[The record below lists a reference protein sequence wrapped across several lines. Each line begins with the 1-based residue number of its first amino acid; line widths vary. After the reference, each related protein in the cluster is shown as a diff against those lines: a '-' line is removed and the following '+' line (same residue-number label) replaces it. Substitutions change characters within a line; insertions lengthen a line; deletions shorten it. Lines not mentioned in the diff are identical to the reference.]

1 MVVLTSLPDNL
12 HSTFLD
18 IIQVLHHA
26 FVDRPGTKRT
36 TYNQNGLL
44 LRIESETLNGFCLG
58 HLVLQQSL
66 TYRIASHD
74 DFLGR
79 EETLHSFVG
88 NTNLISLF
96 CQQFVGHTCIGIL
109 FLNQTGNAHCCG
121 FVECRATGIATHA
134 HCGHRTEVLD
144 NLLGH
149 TLAFPYLE
157 KNFYV
162 LQQILA
168 VESLNGETFY
178 FITSRG
184 DALHLHSAESPYKEN
199 LCIRMLCLDGIGN
212 GNSWEDVPSRA
223 AAADDNP

>member
-1 MVVLTSLPDNL
+1 MPDYL
-12 HSTFLD
+12 HITLLD

-36 TYNQNGLL
+36 TYYQNGLF
-44 LRIESETLNGFCLG
+44 LRVESETLNGFCLG
-58 HLVLQQSL
+58 HLVFQQGL
-66 TYRIASHD
+66 TYRIARHD
-74 DFLGR
+74 DFFGR
-79 EETLHSFVG
+79 EETLHPFVG

-96 CQQFVGHTCIGIL
+96 SQQFVGHASIGIL

-121 FVECRATGIATHA
+121 FVECRTTGIPTHT
-134 HCGHRTEVLD
+134 HRGHRTEVLD
-144 NLLGH
+144 NLSGH

-157 KNFYV
+157 KNFHV

-168 VESLNGETFY
+168 VETLNGETFY

-212 GNSWEDVPSRA
+212 GNSREDVASRS